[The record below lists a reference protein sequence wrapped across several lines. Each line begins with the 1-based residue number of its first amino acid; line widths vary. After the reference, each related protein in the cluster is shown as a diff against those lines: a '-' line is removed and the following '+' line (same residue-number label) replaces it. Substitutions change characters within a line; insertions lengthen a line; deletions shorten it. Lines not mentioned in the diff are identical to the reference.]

1 MTRKLRGTQLVTLI
15 YLYIVTPCIVMV
27 VVLLVVVVVVVLEVF
42 AATLKMTSHLVL
54 LDAIKA

>member
-15 YLYIVTPCIVMV
+15 YLYIVMV
-27 VVLLVVVVVVVLEVF
+27 VVLLVVVVVVLEVF

>member
-15 YLYIVTPCIVMV
+15 YLYIVMV

>member
-15 YLYIVTPCIVMV
+15 YLYIVMV
-27 VVLLVVVVVVVLEVF
+27 VVLLVVVVVLEVF

>member
-15 YLYIVTPCIVMV
+15 YLYIVMV
-27 VVLLVVVVVVVLEVF
+27 VVLLVVVLEVF
-42 AATLKMTSHLVL
+42 AATFKMTSHLVL

>member
-15 YLYIVTPCIVMV
+15 YLYIVMV
-27 VVLLVVVVVVVLEVF
+27 VVLLVVVVLEVF
-42 AATLKMTSHLVL
+42 AATFKMTSHLVL

>member
-15 YLYIVTPCIVMV
+15 YLYIVMV

-42 AATLKMTSHLVL
+42 AATFKMTSHLVL

>member
-1 MTRKLRGTQLVTLI
+1 MPPKTRDSEAARDTI
-15 YLYIVTPCIVMV
+15 SHSYLSVMV
-27 VVLLVVVVVVVLEVF
+27 VVLLVVVLEVF

>member
-15 YLYIVTPCIVMV
+15 YLYIVMV
-27 VVLLVVVVVVVLEVF
+27 VVLLVVVVLEVF

>member
-15 YLYIVTPCIVMV
+15 YLYIVMV
-27 VVLLVVVVVVVLEVF
+27 VVLLLVVVVLEVF
-42 AATLKMTSHLVL
+42 AATFKMTSHLVL

>member
-15 YLYIVTPCIVMV
+15 YLYIVMV
-27 VVLLVVVVVVVLEVF
+27 VVLLVVVLEVF

>member
-15 YLYIVTPCIVMV
+15 YLYIVIV
-27 VVLLVVVVVVVLEVF
+27 VVLLVVVVVLEVF
-42 AATLKMTSHLVL
+42 AATFKMTSHLVL

>member
-15 YLYIVTPCIVMV
+15 YLYIVMV
-27 VVLLVVVVVVVLEVF
+27 VVLLLVVVLEVF
-42 AATLKMTSHLVL
+42 AATFKMTSQLVL

>member
-15 YLYIVTPCIVMV
+15 YLYIVMV
-27 VVLLVVVVVVVLEVF
+27 VVLLVEVVVVVVLEVF

>member
-15 YLYIVTPCIVMV
+15 YLYIVMV
-27 VVLLVVVVVVVLEVF
+27 VVLLVVVVVLEVF
-42 AATLKMTSHLVL
+42 AATFKMTSHLVL